1 MAIQRG
7 PISQKSELEKKEEH
21 KKEEHSQEMRM
32 RAQEEEQISEIVQ
45 TPKNNAVQ
53 GYSQLELSL
62 DNFPILKPIATRN
75 GFESLMNVKIASF
88 SVDRGGAPKSC

>member
-7 PISQKSELEKKEEH
+7 PISQKSELE

-53 GYSQLELSL
+53 GFSQLELNL
-62 DNFPILKPIATRN
+62 DDFPILKPIATRN